1 MYAIEIIYIYIILY
15 IIIYTYMHT
24 YSYIHVSSESVLW
37 RSVEYAC
44 VAPPL
49 LGLHSVSNACI
60 EIYLTYLIFNSLRH
74 SPGPLA
80 FGLQTQ
86 STGCLK
92 LVGVK
97 VALSNKWCV

>member
-1 MYAIEIIYIYIILY
+1 MHAY
-15 IIIYTYMHT
+15 IIIHT
-24 YSYIHVSSESVLW
+24 YSISSESVLW

-44 VAPPL
+44 VASPL

-60 EIYLTYLIFNSLRH
+60 DIYLTYLTAFGIPPS
-74 SPGPLA
+74 PLA

-97 VALSNKWCV
+97 VGLSNKWCV